1 VLADAVVAAK
11 HKDVRALVYVTAI
24 TAARVGLPGQLP
36 WRDLR

>member
-1 VLADAVVAAK
+1 LAHAVVAAK
-11 HKDVRALVYVTAI
+11 HKDVRAMVCLTAI

>member
-1 VLADAVVAAK
+1 MVCL
-11 HKDVRALVYVTAI
+11 TAI